1 MKDSLFKN
9 VEKKTNINKDTIM
22 SLAKKLQSSNFKD
35 EKVLNEVIDELSSLT
50 GKNIDDSK
58 RDKIIKAIK
67 NDKVPSDIENK
78 WQVTMKKCAVIIN
91 PKSGDS
97 KGIREVKKIETIIE
111 NYNYDVKII
120 LTEYRGHAKEIM
132 KNLEISSMLLMIKRG
147 YNIYSLN
154 NETIIQML
162 SLGLI
167 EIVNEMDAMM
177 IFKFDEDI

>member
-58 RDKIIKAIK
+58 RDRIIKAIK

-78 WQVTMKKCAVIIN
+78 C
-91 PKSGDS
+91 
-97 KGIREVKKIETIIE
+97 
-111 NYNYDVKII
+111 
-120 LTEYRGHAKEIM
+120 
-132 KNLEISSMLLMIKRG
+132 
-147 YNIYSLN
+147 
-154 NETIIQML
+154 
-162 SLGLI
+162 
-167 EIVNEMDAMM
+167 
-177 IFKFDEDI
+177 